1 MVSASYAESF
11 ERFAA
16 QLPQEQRAARRAQ
29 FERFAAAGF
38 PTARLEEWHYTDLA
52 PLAARSFALAEP
64 AAAGHAEL
72 LPGADHLVYVNGRL
86 DADHSSAAQRH
97 GDPPAVGASD
107 DSVSALNGAFAG
119 GGLDLRLGRGERLP
133 RPLQVLVVGVAGA
146 VPAMVHQ
153 RHRIELGENAEAT
166 VIFQFQGRSG
176 GRLGT
181 QVIGIGLAAG
191 ARLTLYRLQ
200 DEQADATLLTRI
212 DARLGRD
219 SSLQSVS
226 VDSGSGLVRHDFN
239 VDLAEPGAEAILS
252 GLYQP
257 EPGGHTDNH
266 TRVVHSAPH
275 CRSREHFR
283 GVIEARAKA
292 VFNGKVIVQPGAQK
306 TDSEQHVANLLLSKK
321 AEVNAKPELEIYAD
335 DVKCAH
341 GATVGQLDD
350 TALGYLR
357 SRGIDAATARAMLLR
372 AFATAVLERIGIA
385 ELRRQAETR
394 LGLAVA
400 EAEAE
405 TESEW
410 EIEA

>member
-1 MVSASYAESF
+1 MSLASYAESF

-16 QLPQEQRAARRAQ
+16 QLPREQQAARRAQ
-29 FERFAAAGF
+29 FDRFAAAGF
-38 PTARLEEWHYTDLA
+38 PTPRIEEWHYTDLG
-52 PLAARSFALAEP
+52 PLTGQSFGLAEP
-64 AAAGHAEL
+64 AAADLEDL
-72 LPGADHLVYVNGRL
+72 LPDADHLVYVNGRL
-86 DADHSSAAQRH
+86 DAAHSSAAQRH
-97 GDPPAVGASD
+97 QDLPAVAETG
-107 DSVSALNGAFAG
+107 DSVTALNGAFTS
-119 GGLDLRLGRGERLP
+119 GGLDLRLERGERLA
-133 RPLQVLVVGVAGA
+133 RPLQVLVVGVGGSA
-146 VPAMVHQ
+146 PAMTHQ
-153 RHRIELGENAEAT
+153 RHRIELGQNAEAT

-181 QVIGIGLAAG
+181 QVIEIGLAAG

-200 DEQADATLLTRI
+200 DEHADATLLTRI

-257 EPGGHTDNH
+257 APGGHIDNH
-266 TRVVHSAPH
+266 TRVVHSAPNG
-275 CRSREHFR
+275 RSREYFR
-283 GVIEARAKA
+283 GVIDARAKA
-292 VFNGKVIVQPGAQK
+292 VFNGKVVVQPGAQK

-350 TALGYLR
+350 TALEYLR
-357 SRGIDAATARAMLLR
+357 SRGIDAAAARALLLR
-372 AFATAVLERIGIA
+372 AFATAVLERIGIPQ
-385 ELRRQAETR
+385 LRRQAELR
-394 LGLAVA
+394 LGLGGA
-400 EAEAE
+400 EAEIELEA
-405 TESEW
+405 ESE
-410 EIEA
+410 A

>member
-1 MVSASYAESF
+1 MSTLASYAESF

-29 FERFAAAGF
+29 FDRFAAAGF
-38 PTARLEEWHYTDLA
+38 PTPRIEEWHYTDLS
-52 PLAARSFALAEP
+52 PLAGQSFGLAES
-64 AAAGHAEL
+64 AAVELSEL
-72 LPGADHLVYVNGRL
+72 LPDADHLVYVNGRL
-86 DADHSSAAQRH
+86 DAAHSSAAGRH
-97 GDPPAVGASD
+97 RELPAAGETD
-107 DSVSALNGAFAG
+107 DGVTALNGAFAS
-119 GGLDLRLGRGERLP
+119 GGLDLRLARGERLA
-133 RPLQVLVVGVAGA
+133 RPLQVLIVGAGA
-146 VPAMVHQ
+146 PAMAHQ

-166 VIFQFQGRSG
+166 VVFQFQGRSG

-181 QVIGIGLAAG
+181 QVIEVALAAG

-200 DEQADATLLTRI
+200 DEHAEATLLSRI

-239 VDLAEPGAEAILS
+239 VDLAEPGAEAVLS

-257 EPGGHTDNH
+257 APGGHTDNH

-275 CRSREHFR
+275 CRSREYFR
-283 GVIEARAKA
+283 GIIDARAKA
-292 VFNGKVIVQPGAQK
+292 VFNGKVVVQPGAQK

-357 SRGIDAATARAMLLR
+357 SRGIDAATARALLLR
-372 AFATAVLERIGIA
+372 AFATEVLERIGIPA
-385 ELRRQAETR
+385 LRRQAELR
-394 LGLAVA
+394 LGLGSA
-400 EAEAE
+400 ENEVE
-405 TESEW
+405 TESER

>member
-1 MVSASYAESF
+1 MSSYAESF

-16 QLPQEQRAARRAQ
+16 QLPAEQQAARRTQ

-38 PTARLEEWHYTDLA
+38 PTPRIEEWHYTDLG
-52 PLAARSFALAEP
+52 PLTGQSFALAEP
-64 AAAGHAEL
+64 AAAELPAL
-72 LPGADHLVYVNGRL
+72 LPDADHLVYINGRL
-86 DADHSSAAQRH
+86 DAARSSATQRH
-97 GDPPAVGASD
+97 RDLPVVGEAD
-107 DSVSALNGAFAG
+107 DSVRALNGAFAN
-119 GGLDLRLGRGERLP
+119 GGLDLRLGRGERLA
-133 RPLQVLVVGVAGA
+133 RPLQVLAVGVAGA
-146 VPAMVHQ
+146 APAMVHQ

-166 VIFQFQGRSG
+166 VIFHFQGRSG

-181 QVIGIGLAAG
+181 QVIEVGLAAG
-191 ARLTLYRLQ
+191 ARLNLYRLQ
-200 DEQADATLLTRI
+200 DEHAEATLLTRI

-219 SSLQSVS
+219 SALQSVS

-257 EPGGHTDNH
+257 QPGGHTDNH

-283 GVIEARAKA
+283 GIIDARAKA

-350 TALGYLR
+350 TALEYLR
-357 SRGIDAATARAMLLR
+357 SRGIDEATARAMLLR

-385 ELRRQAETR
+385 ELRRQAESR
-394 LGLAVA
+394 LGLGTA
-400 EAEAE
+400 EAEVVPE
-405 TESEW
+405 L